1 MDPGKTDVLESITKF
16 VHWLAWKSA
25 DPSTPLMEYDEV
37 VGELL
42 YEVAKG
48 LDRYGDLPHVQ
59 QLAVIRR
66 MCDNRLAELRYRYY
80 VTHRKE
86 ARLTLDISIMD
97 DDDQPDADY
106 QYPLAATVEAVSGSM
121 FRVAETRRRLS
132 PTTQA
137 VFDAAIY
144 PNSRMATQILLSGMR
159 SAAVYVGGGTVKVRP
174 HHVAE
179 ALCITET
186 AARKAFAEIRKVYG
200 KVRQEY
206 G

>member
-1 MDPGKTDVLESITKF
+1 
-16 VHWLAWKSA
+16 
-25 DPSTPLMEYDEV
+25 MEYDEV

-42 YEVAKG
+42 EEVAKG
-48 LDRYGDLPHVQ
+48 IDRYGNLPHAQ

-66 MCDNRLAELRYRYY
+66 MCDNRVAELRYKYY
-80 VTHRKE
+80 ITHRKE
-86 ARLTLDISIMD
+86 ARLTLDISIFDPDESAASHPSHRWLMD
-97 DDDQPDADY
+97 NAI
-106 QYPLAATVEAVSGSM
+106 TVEGVVDSA

-132 PTTQA
+132 STVQA

-144 PNSRMATQILLSGMR
+144 PNNRMTTQILLSGKR

-186 AARKAFAEIRKVYG
+186 AARRAFAEIRQIYKE
-200 KVRQEY
+200 VRQEY